1 MQSNAL
7 ASTCTATNLCTT
19 LPKTTIFKNKGE
31 QTNTLTRR
39 ITTLQGQNWPKTK
52 LIMFSF
58 QFIAEYG
65 ETDRWSLIVVKFI
78 KTWQIKWFEP
88 RGVSCLS
95 SVIIQVR
102 VVFRKTVV
110 DHTRQTIS
118 RDFNS
123 LSKKK
128 LCWNNWYSR
137 KEITSQY
144 LHTACTCTQLPTN
157 WKEKL
162 TFGDLV
168 SLPYLLAAQSVEHR
182 IWLWLLLQDDSPH
195 LLVDFPELFSQH
207 PGQFYGPVKNKA
219 WNRVPK
225 CDVIILQTF
234 PFEPL
239 NLIMWYT
246 QLL

>member
-1 MQSNAL
+1 MEKLTGDLLLWLSLLWHGKSNGL
-7 ASTCTATNLCTT
+7 N
-19 LPKTTIFKNKGE
+19 P
-31 QTNTLTRR
+31 
-39 ITTLQGQNWPKTK
+39 
-52 LIMFSF
+52 
-58 QFIAEYG
+58 
-65 ETDRWSLIVVKFI
+65 
-78 KTWQIKWFEP
+78 
-88 RGVSCLS
+88 GVSVVCLVWSSRWELS
-95 SVIIQVR
+95 SERLLLITQDKQFQETLI
-102 VVFRKTVV
+102 
-110 DHTRQTIS
+110 DSPHY
-118 RDFNS
+118 
-123 LSKKK
+123 LSQKK

-182 IWLWLLLQDDSPH
+182 IWLWLLLQDDSPY

-234 PFEPL
+234 PLEPL
-239 NLIMWYT
+239 NLIMRYT